1 MEQITFLQIVTFW
14 RWQILRGLMNE
25 SGWCSIHHSAASSW
39 DTAEGIRVFVA
50 PEPLSLLSLYWHCC
64 YASNSHCLSW
74 KKYHHLY
81 LEMKLFFLRFRWGK
95 MCDVSFEDQY
105 NKFVAL
111 FCWNFDVFNTDL
123 VKHQVH
129 KRNANFKVDLLSS
142 PLLWLQLSTLTALCT
157 VVPHKNI
164 CKV

>member
-1 MEQITFLQIVTFW
+1 MT
-14 RWQILRGLMNE
+14 E

-64 YASNSHCLSW
+64 YAFNSHCLSFE
-74 KKYHHLY
+74 KISS
-81 LEMKLFFLRFRWGK
+81 FVFRNEVVLPSFSDEVNCAL
-95 MCDVSFEDQY
+95 CDVSFEDQY